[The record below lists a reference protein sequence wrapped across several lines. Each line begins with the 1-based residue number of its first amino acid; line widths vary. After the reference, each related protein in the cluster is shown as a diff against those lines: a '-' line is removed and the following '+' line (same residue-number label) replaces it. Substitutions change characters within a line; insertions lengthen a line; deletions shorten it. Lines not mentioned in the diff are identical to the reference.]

1 MIQFFPR
8 FHYASAL
15 MIRVLHLLEQ
25 YPDYQTE
32 TGATQLRRDRS
43 ASFGVTT
50 RTIGLHGD
58 WPNAAAAIL
67 WLRQHHEPIDLV
79 HTWGER
85 ALSVAALGT
94 ASPIVYSPTRFPNRR
109 ATRWLRAVMGVRDVN
124 VVCPTDTM
132 RRAFVERGVPIAQ
145 CHLIRP
151 GVDFAK
157 IKRRRDPALRRA
169 LGFAE
174 DDYVMLAA
182 GESTRAA
189 AHDRAV
195 WAGSI
200 LHVLDPHYRLVLW
213 GRGDAVARTQRFAEK
228 TEQRTLLSIA
238 TKRVGPDVTFEQLF
252 PAADVI
258 LVTARGAVDTLAIA
272 TSMASGLPIVATVS
286 TTVAELLEDRHTAL
300 MVGKPAPRAVAQR
313 VLDLRADPSLQWSI
327 ADMARTEA
335 FEYFSMTRFVSQ
347 WRGVYQ
353 QVAAGGAVQVEQQAP
368 GAGMRFHGRG

>member
-1 MIQFFPR
+1 
-8 FHYASAL
+8 

-32 TGATQLRRDRS
+32 SGATKLRNDRS
-43 ASFGVTT
+43 GSFDVTT

-58 WPNAAAAIL
+58 WTNTAMAIL
-67 WLRQHHEPIDLV
+67 WMRRHREPIDLV
-79 HTWGER
+79 HAWGER

-94 ASPIVYSPTRFPNRR
+94 ASPIVYSPTRFPSRR
-109 ATRWLRAVMGVRDVN
+109 ATRWLRAVMSVRDVN

-132 RRAFVERGVPIAQ
+132 RRAFVERGVPIGR

-151 GVDFAK
+151 GVDFSK
-157 IKRRRDPALRRA
+157 IKRRRNPALRRA
-169 LGFAE
+169 LGFAD

-189 AHDRAV
+189 AHDQAV

-200 LHVLDPHYRLVLW
+200 LHVLDPHYRLLLW
-213 GRGDAVARTQRFAEK
+213 GRGEMARRTQRFAEK
-228 TEQRTLLSIA
+228 TEQQTLLSVA
-238 TKRVGPDVTFEQLF
+238 TKRLGRDVAFQELF
-252 PAADVI
+252 AGADMV
-258 LVTARGAVDTLAIA
+258 LATARGPVDTLAIA
-272 TSMASGLPIVATVS
+272 ASMASGLPIVATVS

-300 MVGKPAPRAVAQR
+300 MVGKAAPRAVAQR

-335 FEYFSMTRFVSQ
+335 YEFFSLTRFLSQ

-353 QVAAGGAVQVEQQAP
+353 QIAAGDAVQVAHQAP
-368 GAGMRFHGRG
+368 GAGLRFHGRG